1 MRRPGLRPH
10 SRRMTTL
17 DTTLDRRA
25 VTPPHST
32 HLRTGLGLCL
42 VLGGVL
48 NGGSQ
53 YVVELLSP
61 DHDEFSDQFSWG
73 LDHPVLH
80 QGEQFALVLSMLFLP
95 LGFLALAQ
103 VTRWHTPRLT
113 AVATP
118 LVLWGMWG
126 FANVIGLGYAAGSVG
141 PGAIGVDASV
151 RLNDAF
157 LEHPGVLASALFP
170 HLIGSFLGLLLLS
183 IACWRS
189 GVFPRVP
196 LVLLGGF
203 LIWDFTLPSA
213 GPLEPHLLLMVALV
227 WLGVH
232 LIRMPQRIWLGGS
245 VSEHAPGSAY

>member
-1 MRRPGLRPH
+1 
-10 SRRMTTL
+10 MTTSA
-17 DTTLDRRA
+17 TSSAGAWTI
-25 VTPPHST
+25 
-32 HLRTGLGLCL
+32 
-42 VLGGVL
+42 
-48 NGGSQ
+48 
-53 YVVELLSP
+53 
-61 DHDEFSDQFSWG
+61 
-73 LDHPVLH
+73 PVLH

-103 VTRWHTPRLT
+103 VTRWYTPRLT

-126 FANVIGLGYAAGSVG
+126 FANVIALGYAAGSVG

-151 RLNDAF
+151 QLNEAF
-157 LEHPGVLASALFP
+157 LEHPGVLAFGLFP
-170 HLIGSFLGLLLLS
+170 HLIGSFLGVLLLS

-196 LVLLGGF
+196 LVLLVAF

-232 LIRMPQRIWLGGS
+232 LIRMPQQIWLGGKRLS
-245 VSEHAPGSAY
+245 GKGARLGTLSRCSISLAVTRSAPLLAWSLAGIAALRVSSRP